1 MDRDRRKLNRSDT
14 RKLVR
19 AAYSVSFPY
28 LLIVIGGILIALWVI
43 TMIFRT

>member
-1 MDRDRRKLNRSDT
+1 MGRNGRKLDGKDT

-19 AAYSVSFPY
+19 AAYAVSFPY
-28 LLIVIGGILIALWVI
+28 LLIIIGGILVALWVI

>member
-1 MDRDRRKLNRSDT
+1 MGKNGRKLDSKDT

-19 AAYSVSFPY
+19 AAYAVSFPY
-28 LLIVIGGILIALWVI
+28 LLIIIGGILIALWVI